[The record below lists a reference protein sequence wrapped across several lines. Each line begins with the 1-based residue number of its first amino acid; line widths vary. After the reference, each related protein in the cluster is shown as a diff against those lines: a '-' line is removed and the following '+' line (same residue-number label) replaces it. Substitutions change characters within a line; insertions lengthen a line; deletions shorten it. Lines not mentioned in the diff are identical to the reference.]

1 MTAFLAVIALGAIIA
16 FAIAGWRSEQL
27 WVRRLGRAGVVLL
40 VLGTG
45 VEVLVNTVNW
55 PPLTPGFSFVI
66 GAGLGFG
73 VALPGM
79 ILYAM
84 PR

>member
-16 FAIAGWRSEQL
+16 FAVVGWRSEFA
-27 WVRRLGRAGVVLL
+27 WVRRLGRTAAVLVVL
-40 VLGTG
+40 G
-45 VEVLVNTVNW
+45 VILEVLVNTLNW
-55 PPLTPGFSFVI
+55 PPLPPGYAFVLAT
-66 GAGLGFG
+66 GFGFG

-79 ILYAM
+79 IIYAM